1 MKDTK
6 EMLLKLAE
14 AIDYE
19 YDENGEMLIYVDKN
33 KVNELQKEN
42 AKRAKAIH

>member
-6 EMLLKLAE
+6 KMLLKLAE

-19 YDENGEMLIYVDKN
+19 YDANGEMVIYVDKN

-42 AKRAKAIH
+42 PKRA